1 MFSKTRVGCLLM
13 TVFIILAFLT
23 PAALAVETR
32 QGDSVYLPPGL
43 VKGPLFVTGNSVV
56 VDADVDGDLF
66 AAGQNIVINGKVE
79 GDVLVAGQSVRVTSA
94 VKGDIRAAGNDITI
108 QSPISGNVTAAGNS
122 IRLEAASRIGKDA
135 LLFGNSLE
143 VLGAVDRQVIGAA
156 ESLRLT
162 GSIGNDLKLWEINNL
177 TLAPSAV
184 VGGSLIYRSPQQA
197 QIASGAK
204 INGETRWEQSIINQ
218 TPPRSVQHDFSWVSL
233 IIWFAT
239 GLVLWGFGFLLFPAL
254 WQRLAAT
261 VQEAPGASL
270 GWGLLLLVTLPLI
283 MLVFMITVI
292 GIPLALIILF
302 CYVLVLMLAKVILG
316 DILGRYLLK
325 SFKWEGK
332 LSMWLGFMLGFA
344 LVLLL
349 SKIPIVGFVVSLVAA
364 CLALGTIAIS
374 IYNSGRGNHA
384 SVANSDPLP

>member
-1 MFSKTRVGCLLM
+1 MFSRARVGCLLM
-13 TVFIILAFLT
+13 TMLIIVTLLT
-23 PAALAVETR
+23 PVVMAVETR
-32 QGDSVYLPPGL
+32 QGDSVYIPPGL

-79 GDVLVAGQSVRVTSA
+79 GDVLVAAQSVRIASA
-94 VKGDIRAAGNDITI
+94 VKGDVRAAGNDVTI

-122 IRLEAASRIGKDA
+122 IRLEAASRIGRDA

-143 VLGAVDRQVIGAA
+143 LLGVVDRQVMGAA

-177 TLAPSAV
+177 NLAPSAV
-184 VGGSLIYRSPQQA
+184 VGGSLIYKSPQQA

-204 INGETRWEQSIINQ
+204 ISGETRWEQSIINQ
-218 TPPRSVQHDFSWVSL
+218 TPQRSAQHAFSWVSL
-233 IIWFAT
+233 LIWFAT

-254 WQRLAAT
+254 WQRLSAT

-283 MLVFMITVI
+283 MLVFMVTVI

-302 CYVLVLMLAKVILG
+302 VYILVIMLAKVILG

-325 SFKWEGK
+325 SFNWEGK

-349 SKIPIVGFVVSLVAA
+349 SKIPIVGFVVSLAAA
-364 CLALGTIAIS
+364 CIAMGTIAIS
-374 IYNSGRGNHA
+374 LYNSGRGGRAAVVNA
-384 SVANSDPLP
+384 DPLP